1 MNATVGVIIPTFERP
16 HETNRAVESVINQ
29 SFKVQQI
36 VVIDDGSSDSNFF
49 ILKSLLEDKDKRVQL
64 IRIEPSRHPGIAREV
79 GLNKIKTDWVAFLDS
94 DDFWHPQKIE
104 IQIRLAAQHNT
115 EAICCNADIVNQVSG
130 DCYPSNYKPGF
141 ISRRKLMK
149 KNIIINSSVLV
160 SRKILEKSG
169 GIESRYSMR
178 GAEDYVTWL
187 RISDYSKWFMC
198 EKSLVTYQDL
208 SKNSVR
214 MSKSSLEINSQTQG
228 LIGYFYSG
236 KRNLIKNRIIR
247 IMLRALLR

>member
-29 SFKVQQI
+29 SYKVQQI

-49 ILKSLLEDKDKRVQL
+49 ILKSLLEDKVVQL
-64 IRIEPSRHPGIAREV
+64 IRIEPSRHPGIARKV
-79 GLNKIKTDWVAFLDS
+79 GLNKIETDWVAFLDS

-115 EAICCNADIVNQVSG
+115 EAICSNADIVNQVSG
-130 DCYPSNYKPGF
+130 DCHPSNYKSGF

-149 KNIIINSSVLV
+149 KNLIINSSVLV

-169 GIESRYSMR
+169 GIETRYSMR

-187 RISDYSKWFMC
+187 RISELSKWYMS
-198 EKSLVTYQDL
+198 EQSLVNYQED
-208 SKNSVR
+208 SSNSVR
-214 MSKSSLEINSQTQG
+214 ISSQSLEIDSQLQG
-228 LIGYFYSG
+228 LLGYFYSLRQN
-236 KRNLIKNRIIR
+236 KFKNKLLKLFIR
-247 IMLRALLR
+247 TLLK